1 MYFAQL
7 GVWLVATIIVR
18 TLINFQIKIC
28 VIIVQI
34 FTENLLDKFA
44 NLILNPF
51 NFDGRVKLIM
61 VMVILPFFLD
71 AFYFWV
77 VDNILKL
84 HPEKA
89 PEIIAKKQYDEM
101 NQNDTSKIDDNKE
114 IVQQVE
120 IQDLSTKRE
129 EEDDIR
135 HIPIQSR
142 TLMGGTPRRQSIQ

>member
-129 EEDDIR
+129 EDKSTRSDS
-135 HIPIQSR
+135 HQ
-142 TLMGGTPRRQSIQ
+142 

>member
-7 GVWLVATIIVR
+7 GVWSVATIIVR

-101 NQNDTSKIDDNKE
+101 NQNDTSKINKE

-129 EEDDIR
+129 EDKSTRSDS
-135 HIPIQSR
+135 HQ
-142 TLMGGTPRRQSIQ
+142 

>member
-51 NFDGRVKLIM
+51 NFDGRIKLIM

-129 EEDDIR
+129 EDKSTRSDS
-135 HIPIQSR
+135 HQ
-142 TLMGGTPRRQSIQ
+142 

>member
-51 NFDGRVKLIM
+51 NFDGRIKLIM
-61 VMVILPFFLD
+61 VMVILPFFLA

-101 NQNDTSKIDDNKE
+101 NQNDNDNKE

-129 EEDDIR
+129 EDKSTRSDS
-135 HIPIQSR
+135 HQ
-142 TLMGGTPRRQSIQ
+142 